1 MSDHPSATS
10 FQPANEQ
17 EVSIFNDLYRKEV
30 LEDNYLH
37 AKKKTRYAL
46 FSIGLVFLITSI
58 IGYLSADLLLI
69 ENVLYIAFLPALYLG
84 LGLFSK
90 LQPLMAAIGGILVV
104 VGLTIF
110 NYMQLGAM
118 SLIGGWLYK
127 VIILYFLIRCY
138 QQAKEA
144 ENAKKESEVFR

>member
-1 MSDHPSATS
+1 MSEYPSAS
-10 FQPANEQ
+10 SYPPANE
-17 EVSIFNDLYRKEV
+17 EVSIFDDPYRKEV

-37 AKKKTRYAL
+37 AKKKTRYGL

-58 IGYLSADLLLI
+58 IGYLSADLPLI
-69 ENVLYIAFLPALYLG
+69 DNILYIVFLPVLYLG
-84 LGLFSK
+84 LGLFSN

-104 VGLTIF
+104 VGLTVF
-110 NYMQLGAM
+110 NYMQLGAI

-127 VIILYFLIRCY
+127 VIILYFLIRCF

-144 ENAKKESEVFR
+144 ENAKKELAVLG